1 MAENDLRERVL
12 AYLAAHNTMSLATV
26 GADGRPWA
34 ATVFYANVGTD
45 LYFLSEPKTRHSQ
58 NILASGCVAA
68 TVNED
73 YRDWQQIKGVQLE
86 GRAEEVGGKLELA
99 RALGAYL
106 SKYPFVKQFLAPG
119 QLLQGMKIAGKSFD
133 IRLWRLRPERLY
145 YLDNARGFSAREE
158 LPL

>member
-1 MAENDLRERVL
+1 MSDELRERVL
-12 AYLAAHNTMSLATV
+12 AYLAAHNTVSLATAQAGV
-26 GADGRPWA
+26 PWA

-45 LYFLSEPKTRHSQ
+45 LYFLSEPKTRHCQ
-58 NILASGCVAA
+58 NLLANARVAG
-68 TVNED
+68 TINED